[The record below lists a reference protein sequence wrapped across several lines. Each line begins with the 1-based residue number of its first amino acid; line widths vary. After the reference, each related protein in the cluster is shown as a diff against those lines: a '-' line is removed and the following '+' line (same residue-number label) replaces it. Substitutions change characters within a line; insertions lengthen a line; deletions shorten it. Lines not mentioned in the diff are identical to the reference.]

1 MSEAGPPRVVVLASG
16 SGTNFGALRS
26 AIEADRC
33 HARIVGL
40 VSDREKAGALQRAAR
55 HGIPTAVLPK
65 PKGETRDEWSAR
77 LAERVRSYTPDL
89 VVLAGFMRVL
99 GPAFVDAF
107 PGRVVNVHPS
117 LLPAF
122 PGIDAPAQA
131 VAAGVRLSG
140 CTVHLVDHGVDTGA
154 ILAQAAVPVLEGDD
168 AASLHQRIQV
178 QEHHLLPRVIDAI
191 GRGHLA
197 LDPVRWLRTATGP
210 DAVLVAP

>member
-40 VSDREKAGALQRAAR
+40 VSDRKKAGALQRAAR

-77 LAERVRSYTPDL
+77 LAERVRSYAPDL

-99 GPAFVDAF
+99 SPAFVDAF

-122 PGIDAPAQA
+122 PGIDAPGFAA
-131 VAAGVRLSG
+131 ESCDALDGALAPVLAHELFAPACLAATVAAV
-140 CTVHLVDHGVDTGA
+140 
-154 ILAQAAVPVLEGDD
+154 VLDVFR
-168 AASLHQRIQV
+168 A
-178 QEHHLLPRVIDAI
+178 
-191 GRGHLA
+191 
-197 LDPVRWLRTATGP
+197 
-210 DAVLVAP
+210 